1 MSRRTRTRIGAAVLT
16 LVAAM
21 SLVFVSAGAANA
33 SHEERSLQLTRVD
46 GSPVGTL
53 FTDWV
58 MVPGDKVSTTL
69 LAHRTGAGE
78 SSLLITLGDSDHG
91 TKRPATPVEED
102 VIITAEANG
111 LEIHSSAATLMKSDA
126 ALDLGRSSEPVVPI
140 TVTFELPFS
149 SSNATSSSRWTLWL
163 WSWPLTFRC
172 PPRNRQLQRR
182 RQRQRQLSTH
192 RPLTVS
198 RRYFRS
204 SPTPEHPFVR
214 S

>member
-16 LVAAM
+16 LVAAV

-111 LEIHSSAATLMKSDA
+111 LEIHSSAATLMRSDA
-126 ALDLGRSSEPVVPI
+126 ALDLGRSSDPVVPI

-149 SSNATSSSRWTLWL
+149 SSNAT
-163 WSWPLTFRC
+163 
-172 PPRNRQLQRR
+172 QQ
-182 RQRQRQLSTH
+182 
-192 RPLTVS
+192 
-198 RRYFRS
+198 
-204 SPTPEHPFVR
+204 
-214 S
+214 